1 MKKIILIIILI
12 ALFFSLAGFVQA
24 ITTIV
29 EDYPKLPA
37 CQDNKECRPGEAG
50 FGLPQ
55 FIKYIFLFSLGIVGI
70 VGFIAI
76 LIAAFGYVTS
86 VGNPQKAAEA
96 KDRIVSALLGLLLLL
111 GSYVILNIINP
122 DLLKL
127 KMEAKS
133 VKVEIEGGE
142 EEEGCRYIS
151 ARVAPTALNVGDS
164 FTLTLKRQNCPNF
177 KKHRI
182 LLNLKQ
188 TKGSGT
194 TIYSEVITNG
204 EMLIETED
212 NWVEKFTFIKA
223 INMIENEPEEP
234 FLEGWIEIPNQ
245 SKQYI
250 PRINMILRDL
260 KEDGTCCN

>member
-37 CQDNKECRPGEAG
+37 CKDNKECRPGEAG

-96 KDRIVSALLGLLLLL
+96 RGQ
-111 GSYVILNIINP
+111 
-122 DLLKL
+122 
-127 KMEAKS
+127 
-133 VKVEIEGGE
+133 
-142 EEEGCRYIS
+142 
-151 ARVAPTALNVGDS
+151 
-164 FTLTLKRQNCPNF
+164 RQNC
-177 KKHRI
+177 
-182 LLNLKQ
+182 L
-188 TKGSGT
+188 GSFGSSSAFGQLC
-194 TIYSEVITNG
+194 YS
-204 EMLIETED
+204 
-212 NWVEKFTFIKA
+212 
-223 INMIENEPEEP
+223 
-234 FLEGWIEIPNQ
+234 
-245 SKQYI
+245 QYNKSR
-250 PRINMILRDL
+250 PA
-260 KEDGTCCN
+260 